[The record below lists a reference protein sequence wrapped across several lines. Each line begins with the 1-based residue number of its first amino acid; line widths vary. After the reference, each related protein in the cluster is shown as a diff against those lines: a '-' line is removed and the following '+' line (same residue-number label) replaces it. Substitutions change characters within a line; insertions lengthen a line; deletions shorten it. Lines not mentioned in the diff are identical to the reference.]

1 MNPAPLKGIRGTFV
15 KGQLFGESHW
25 TSFLATSSIAIDGIR
40 DIAKE
45 GFSDAFG
52 LLGKCKALAREVKS
66 QETPDVDK
74 LRQRDSLLPSRQ
86 VADMLVDAYLQSLET
101 VFGILDVQE
110 FQRLYDQYWKDP
122 TGAPTGFETSM
133 TLIFAIG
140 VSVCTADHGISR
152 KTVKHWVY
160 LASEWLNHPR
170 AKMRLDLWSLRSH
183 CLWLLARQ
191 SNGVDGKTTAL
202 SAGSLVVTAMHMG
215 LHVDPTHLAE
225 SQVSREEREIRRRLW
240 AAVLELELQA
250 TMDSGGRPLVREDDY
265 DCAPPSNIR
274 DLPKPTA
281 PALNPVLPMDH
292 YTQSSIQILL
302 ARTLPVRLKIARFV
316 NDFRQGARYQEALG
330 LSKELVEEM
339 RRSNILI
346 EGWRKSGA
354 PITQFQIEVF
364 NILMHR
370 FLLALHYSYALKA
383 KDEPLFYYS
392 RKVCLDS
399 SLSMLSP
406 PVSQRD
412 PAFYRLALHG
422 RSAFQD
428 SFIAAANFINE
439 YISAEQTSN
448 THLLPSPTSPDSA
461 LIAAIEGHMPLSL
474 ARIEIGETN
483 VKSHLL
489 YCCLLAHAKAV
500 QAGTDV
506 KAALRGAI
514 DSSLDGSYS
523 ALRTRLEGPSP
534 PMDMGANGLWG
545 EDVSLENLFNWL
557 QGEDGFETGEGE
569 SGAWMNGLDWSVGNG
584 GNGDGGGAVGPGS
597 AATVT
602 GSAPGS

>member
-1 MNPAPLKGIRGTFV
+1 MNPPVLRGIRGTFV

-25 TSFLATSSIAIDGIR
+25 TSFLTKASIAIEGIR

-66 QETPDVDK
+66 QEIPDGDK
-74 LRQRDSLLPSRQ
+74 LRERDLLLPSRR
-86 VADMLVDAYLQSLET
+86 VADMLVDSYLQSLET
-101 VFGILDVQE
+101 IFQILDIQE
-110 FQRLYDQYWKDP
+110 FQRLYEQYWRDP
-122 TGAPTGFETSM
+122 ASAPSGFQTSM

-140 VSVCTADHGISR
+140 VSVCTSDHGVSR

-191 SNGVDGKTTAL
+191 ANGVDGKTTAL

-225 SQVSREEREIRRRLW
+225 SQVTREEREVRRRLW

-265 DCAPPSNIR
+265 DCAPPSNIN
-274 DLPKPTA
+274 DLTKLAA
-281 PALNPVLPMDH
+281 PANSILPMER

-302 ARTLPVRLKIARFV
+302 ARGLPIRLKIVRFV
-316 NDFRQGARYQEALG
+316 NDFRQGVRYQEALA

-339 RRSNILI
+339 RRGNTLI
-346 EGWRKSGA
+346 EGWRKSAA

-364 NILMHR
+364 NVLMHR

-399 SLSMLSP
+399 SLTMLSP

-412 PAFYRLALHG
+412 PAFYQLALHG

-428 SFIAAANFINE
+428 SYIAAANFISE
-439 YISAEQTSN
+439 YISAEQASN
-448 THLLPSPTSPDSA
+448 THLLPSPSAPDSA

-500 QAGTDV
+500 QAGTDA
-506 KAALRGAI
+506 KEALRSAI
-514 DSSLDGSYS
+514 NSSLGDSYT
-523 ALRTRLEGPSP
+523 ALRARLEGPSP
-534 PMDMGANGLWG
+534 VMEMGANGMWG

-557 QGEDGFETGEGE
+557 QGEDDLGTGEG
-569 SGAWMNGLDWSVGNG
+569 GAWMNGLDWPAGNG
-584 GNGDGGGAVGPGS
+584 AAAPTPAAAGGAPGL
-597 AATVT
+597 
-602 GSAPGS
+602 

>member
-1 MNPAPLKGIRGTFV
+1 MNPAPLRGIRGTFV

-25 TSFLATSSIAIDGIR
+25 TSFLTTSSIAIDGIR

-66 QETPDVDK
+66 QETPDADK
-74 LRQRDSLLPSRQ
+74 LRQGDSLLPSRK
-86 VADMLVDAYLQSLET
+86 VAGMLVEAYLQSVET
-101 VFGILDVQE
+101 VYGILDVQE
-110 FQRLYDQYWKDP
+110 FQRLYEQYWRDP
-122 TGAPTGFETSM
+122 VSVPSGFETSM

-140 VSVCTADHGISR
+140 VSVCTADHGVSR

-191 SNGVDGKTTAL
+191 CNGVDGKTTAL
-202 SAGSLVVTAMHMG
+202 SACSLVATAMHMG

-225 SQVSREEREIRRRLW
+225 SQVSPREREVRRRLW

-250 TMDSGGRPLVREDDY
+250 SMDSGVRPLIREDDY
-265 DCAPPSNIR
+265 DCAPPSNLH
-274 DLPKPTA
+274 DLPRSTTSAHTPI
-281 PALNPVLPMDH
+281 LPMEQ

-302 ARTLPVRLKIARFV
+302 ARALPIRLKIVRFV
-316 NDFRQGARYQEALG
+316 NDFRPGLRYQEALA

-339 RRSNILI
+339 RRGNTLI
-346 EGWRKSGA
+346 ESWRKSNA
-354 PITQFQIEVF
+354 PITPFQTEIF

-392 RKVCLDS
+392 SKVCLDS
-399 SLSMLSP
+399 SLAMLSP

-412 PAFYRLALHG
+412 PAFHRLALHG
-422 RSAFQD
+422 RSALQD
-428 SFIAAANFINE
+428 SYIAAANFLNL
-439 YISAEQTSN
+439 YIFAEQASN
-448 THLLPSPTSPDSA
+448 MHLLPSTAAAASPNAA
-461 LIAAIEGHMPLSL
+461 LIAAIEGHMSLSL
-474 ARIEIGETN
+474 ARLKIGETN
-483 VKSHLL
+483 PKSHLL
-489 YCCLLAHAKAV
+489 FCCLLAHAKAV
-500 QAGTDV
+500 QGGTDV
-506 KAALRGAI
+506 KAALKGAI
-514 DSSLDGSYS
+514 NLSLDESYS

-534 PMDMGANGLWG
+534 VMEMGDNGMWG

-557 QGEDGFETGEGE
+557 QGEDG
-569 SGAWMNGLDWSVGNG
+569 SWMGGDEWSVGNG
-584 GNGDGGGAVGPGS
+584 DGSGGSGVAGTAGGALGW
-597 AATVT
+597 
-602 GSAPGS
+602 

>member
-25 TSFLATSSIAIDGIR
+25 TSFLTTSSIAIEGIR

-66 QETPDVDK
+66 QETPDAHK
-74 LRQRDSLLPSRQ
+74 LRQGDSLLPSRQ
-86 VADMLVDAYLQSLET
+86 VADMLIEAYLQSLET

-110 FQRLYDQYWKDP
+110 FQRLYEQYWKDP
-122 TGAPTGFETSM
+122 TSVPSGFETSM
-133 TLIFAIG
+133 TMIFAIG
-140 VSVCTADHGISR
+140 VSVCTADHGINR

-160 LASEWLNHPR
+160 LASEWHNHPR

-183 CLWLLARQ
+183 CLLLLARQ
-191 SNGVDGKTTAL
+191 CNGVDGKTTAL
-202 SAGSLVVTAMHMG
+202 SASFLVVTAMHMG

-225 SQVSREEREIRRRLW
+225 SQVSFQEREVRRRLW

-274 DLPKPTA
+274 DLPKSSAPTH
-281 PALNPVLPMDH
+281 NSVLPMEH

-302 ARTLPVRLKIARFV
+302 ARALPIRLKIVRFV
-316 NDFRQGARYQEALG
+316 NDFRPGLRYQEALA

-339 RRSNILI
+339 RRSNHLI
-346 EGWRKSGA
+346 ETWRKSTAA
-354 PITQFQIEVF
+354 PSITPFQTETF

-399 SLSMLSP
+399 SLAMLSP
-406 PVSQRD
+406 PISERD

-428 SFIAAANFINE
+428 SYIAAANFLNE
-439 YISAEQTSN
+439 YISAEQASS
-448 THLLPSPTSPDSA
+448 THLLLPSPASPSPNSA
-461 LIAAIEGHMPLSL
+461 LIAALEGHMPLSL
-474 ARIEIGETN
+474 ARLEIGETN
-483 VKSHLL
+483 VKSHLA

-500 QAGTDV
+500 QGGGDV
-506 KAALRGAI
+506 KAALKGAI
-514 DSSLDGSYS
+514 NFSLEGSYT

-534 PMDMGANGLWG
+534 VMEMEDNGMWG
-545 EDVSLENLFNWL
+545 EDVSLENLLNWF
-557 QGEDGFETGEGE
+557 QGEDGFGVGEE
-569 SGAWMNGLDWSVGNG
+569 WSVGNG
-584 GNGDGGGAVGPGS
+584 DGSGGFDVTAPAGGANGL
-597 AATVT
+597 
-602 GSAPGS
+602 

>member
-15 KGQLFGESHW
+15 KRQLFGESHW
-25 TSFLATSSIAIDGIR
+25 TSFLTTGSIAIEGIR
-40 DIAKE
+40 EIAKE

-66 QETPDVDK
+66 QETPDADR
-74 LRQRDSLLPSRQ
+74 LQQRDSLLPSRQ
-86 VADMLVDAYLQSLET
+86 VADMLVEAYLQSLET
-101 VFGILDVQE
+101 VFGILDVE
-110 FQRLYDQYWKDP
+110 DFQRLYEQFWRDP
-122 TGAPTGFETSM
+122 ASVPVGFETSM

-140 VSVCTADHGISR
+140 VAVCTADHGVSR

-183 CLWLLARQ
+183 CLLLLARQ
-191 SNGVDGKTTAL
+191 CNGIDGKTTAL

-225 SQVSREEREIRRRLW
+225 SQVSLQEREVRRRLW

-274 DLPKPTA
+274 DLPKANPPTQSS
-281 PALNPVLPMDH
+281 VLPMEQ

-302 ARTLPVRLKIARFV
+302 ARALPIRLKIVRFV
-316 NDFRQGARYQEALG
+316 NDFRPGLRYQEALA

-339 RRSNILI
+339 RRSNTLI
-346 EGWRKSGA
+346 ETWRRSNA
-354 PITQFQIEVF
+354 PITPFQIEIF

-399 SLSMLSP
+399 ALAMLSP

-412 PAFYRLALHG
+412 PAFYSLTLHG

-428 SFIAAANFINE
+428 SYIAAANFLCE
-439 YISAEQTSN
+439 YISAEQALN
-448 THLLPSPTSPDSA
+448 THLLASSASSSPNHA
-461 LIAAIEGHMPLSL
+461 LIAAIEGHMPISLSRL
-474 ARIEIGETN
+474 EIGETN
-483 VKSHLL
+483 VKSHLA

-500 QAGTDV
+500 QGGTDT
-506 KAALRGAI
+506 KTALKDAI
-514 DSSLDGSYS
+514 NYSLDGSYA
-523 ALRTRLEGPSP
+523 ALRTRLQGPSP
-534 PMDMGANGLWG
+534 VMEIGDNGMWG

-557 QGEDGFETGEGE
+557 QGEDGFGAGDGG
-569 SGAWMNGLDWSVGNG
+569 GAWMNGLDWSNGNG
-584 GNGDGGGAVGPGS
+584 GGGGGS
-597 AATVT
+597 AAAPT
-602 GSAPGS
+602 GGVNGV

>member
-25 TSFLATSSIAIDGIR
+25 TSFLTTSSIAIEGIR
-40 DIAKE
+40 GIARE

-52 LLGKCKALAREVKS
+52 LLGKCKALAREVKN
-66 QETPDVDK
+66 QETPDAEK

-86 VADMLVDAYLQSLET
+86 VADMLVEAYLQSLET
-101 VFGILDVQE
+101 VVGILDVQE
-110 FQRLYDQYWKDP
+110 FQSLYEQYWRDP
-122 TGAPTGFETSM
+122 ASVPSGFETSM

-140 VSVCTADHGISR
+140 VSVCTTDHGLSR

-183 CLWLLARQ
+183 CLLLLARQ
-191 SNGVDGKTTAL
+191 CNGVDGKTTAL

-225 SQVSREEREIRRRLW
+225 SQVSLHEREIRRRLW
-240 AAVLELELQA
+240 AAVLELVLQA
-250 TMDSGGRPLVREDDY
+250 TMDSGGRPLIREDDY
-265 DCAPPSNIR
+265 NCAPPSNIR
-274 DLPKPTA
+274 DLPKSTT
-281 PALNPVLPMDH
+281 PAHSLVLPMEH

-302 ARTLPVRLKIARFV
+302 VKALPIRLKIVRFV
-316 NDFRQGARYQEALG
+316 NDFRPGLRYQEALA
-330 LSKELVEEM
+330 LSKDLVEEM
-339 RRSNILI
+339 RRSNTLI
-346 EGWRKSGA
+346 ETWRKSNV
-354 PITQFQIEVF
+354 PITPFQIEIF

-370 FLLALHYSYALKA
+370 FLLALHYSYALRA

-399 SLSMLSP
+399 SLAMLSP
-406 PVSQRD
+406 PVTERD
-412 PAFYRLALHG
+412 PAFYQLALHG

-428 SFIAAANFINE
+428 SYIAASNFLCE
-439 YISAEQTSN
+439 YISAEQALN
-448 THLLPSPTSPDSA
+448 THLLASPASPSPNAA

-474 ARIEIGETN
+474 SRLEIGETN
-483 VKSHLL
+483 VKSHLA

-500 QAGTDV
+500 QGGTDV
-506 KAALRGAI
+506 KVALKDAI
-514 DSSLDGSYS
+514 NSSLDGGYN

-534 PMDMGANGLWG
+534 VMEMGDNGMWG

-557 QGEDGFETGEGE
+557 QGEDDFGAGN
-569 SGAWMNGLDWSVGNG
+569 SSSAWMNGLDWPAG
-584 GNGDGGGAVGPGS
+584 GSTAAPVASTGGANGL
-597 AATVT
+597 
-602 GSAPGS
+602 

>member
-1 MNPAPLKGIRGTFV
+1 MNPAPLRGIRGTFV

-25 TSFLATSSIAIDGIR
+25 SSFLTKSSIAIEGIR

-52 LLGKCKALAREVKS
+52 LLGKCKALAREVKA
-66 QETPDVDK
+66 QETPDADK
-74 LRQRDSLLPSRQ
+74 LRAGDVLLPSRQ
-86 VADMLVDAYLQSLET
+86 VADMLVEAYLQSPET
-101 VFGILDVQE
+101 IFQILDVQE
-110 FQRLYDQYWKDP
+110 FQKLYEQYWKDP
-122 TGAPTGFETSM
+122 AVVPSGFQTSL

-265 DCAPPSNIR
+265 DCAPPSNIA
-274 DLPKPTA
+274 DLSKLAT
-281 PALNPVLPMDH
+281 PAHNHVLPIER

-302 ARTLPVRLKIARFV
+302 ARALPIRLKIARFV
-316 NDFRQGARYQEALG
+316 NDFRQGVRYQEALA
-330 LSKELVEEM
+330 LSKDLVEEM
-339 RRSNILI
+339 RRGSTLI

-354 PITQFQIEVF
+354 SITQFQIEVF

-399 SLSMLSP
+399 SLAILSP

-412 PAFYRLALHG
+412 PAFYQLALHG

-428 SFIAAANFINE
+428 SYIAAANFISE
-439 YISAEQTSN
+439 YISSEQASN
-448 THLLPSPTSPDSA
+448 THLLPSPASPDSA
-461 LIAAIEGHMPLSL
+461 LLAAIEGHMPLSL

-483 VKSHLL
+483 VKSHLC
-489 YCCLLAHAKAV
+489 YRCLLEHAKAV
-500 QAGTDV
+500 QTGTD
-506 KAALRGAI
+506 AREALLGAI
-514 DSSLDGSYS
+514 NSSLDDSYT
-523 ALRTRLEGPSP
+523 ALRARLEGPSP
-534 PMDMGANGLWG
+534 VMEMGANGMWG

-557 QGEDGFETGEGE
+557 QGEDDFGVGE

-584 GNGDGGGAVGPGS
+584 GPGGGA
-597 AATVT
+597 AA
-602 GSAPGS
+602 APATADAASGL